1 MSKKSLSTL
10 QMCRSIKNIAF
21 TVLSTI
27 IFSLPSFAA
36 DANKSTPSSSAKFS
50 YEHTQDLCTQEPKSQ
65 WLPEAEMR
73 LLAEF
78 RGYKISTFKIANNSC
93 YEIYGYKSGQ
103 MVEAYFNPITSK
115 LVREN
120 IAK

>member
-1 MSKKSLSTL
+1 MHHPMKK
-10 QMCRSIKNIAF
+10 IAF
-21 TVLSTI
+21 TVLSSV
-27 IFSLPSFAA
+27 IFSSPIFAA
-36 DANKSTPSSSAKFS
+36 DANKPTPSSSTEFS
-50 YEHTQDLCTQEPKSQ
+50 YEHTQDLCTQEPKSH
-65 WLPEAEMR
+65 WLSEAEMR

-78 RGYKISTFKIANNSC
+78 RGYKISTFKIAHNSC
-93 YEIYGYKSGQ
+93 YEIYGYKSGH